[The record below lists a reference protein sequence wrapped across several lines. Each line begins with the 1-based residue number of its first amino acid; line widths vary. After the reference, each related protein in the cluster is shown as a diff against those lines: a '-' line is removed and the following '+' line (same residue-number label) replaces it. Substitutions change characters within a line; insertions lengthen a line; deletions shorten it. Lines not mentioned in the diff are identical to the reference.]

1 MTAVLHVDNLCAT
14 FGSLKA
20 VRDVT
25 LQARAGERLIILGT
39 NGAGKSTLF
48 NLIAGDIL
56 PTTGTIQWCG
66 QPIQALSAPQRTRLG
81 ISRSY
86 QTSRVLHGLS
96 VADNMYLAVQGVQAG
111 RFGWRVPGNQ
121 HPWRQKARET
131 LALVKLTGMDDELAS
146 NLSHGEQRQ
155 LEIAMALA
163 SDPLMLLLDEPAAG
177 LSPGERPGLVALL
190 CALPRDVTIIM
201 IEHDMDVALQVADR
215 VMVMHEGAVVFEG
228 TSAET
233 AASSLV
239 RSLYLGCA
247 GDDHAA

>member
-1 MTAVLHVDNLCAT
+1 MTAVLKVDCIGAT
-14 FGSLKA
+14 FGSLRA

-25 LQARAGERLIILGT
+25 LQAHAGERLIILGT

-56 PTTGTIQWCG
+56 PTYGSIEWRG
-66 QPIQALSAPQRTRLG
+66 QPIQKLSAHERTRLG

-96 VADNMYLAVQGVQAG
+96 VADNMYLAVQGVHAG
-111 RFGWRVPGNQ
+111 RFSWRVPGAD
-121 HPWRQKARET
+121 HPWRKKAADT
-131 LALVKLTGMDDELAS
+131 LSRIGLRDVGDELAS

-163 SDPLMLLLDEPAAG
+163 SDPYMLLLDEPAAG
-177 LSPGERPGLVALL
+177 LSPSERPGLVALL
-190 CALPRDVTIIM
+190 RGLSRDVTMIM

-215 VMVMHEGAVVFEG
+215 VLVMHEGEIMFEG
-228 TSAET
+228 TPEET
-233 AASSLV
+233 AASPLV
-239 RSLYLGCA
+239 RSLYLGSS
-247 GDDHAA
+247 GDVDAA

>member
-1 MTAVLHVDNLCAT
+1 MTVVLHVENICAT
-14 FGSLKA
+14 FGSLRA

-25 LQARAGERLIILGT
+25 LQASTGERLIVLGT

-56 PTTGTIQWCG
+56 PTSGHIHWRG
-66 QPIQALSAPQRTRLG
+66 QPIQALSAHECTRMG

-86 QTSRVLHGLS
+86 QTSRVMHGLS

-111 RFGWRVPGNQ
+111 RFGLRVPGFH
-121 HPWRQKARET
+121 HPWRQKGRDT
-131 LALVKLTGMDDELAS
+131 LALVNLAGMDDELAS
-146 NLSHGEQRQ
+146 NLSHGERRQ

-163 SDPLMLLLDEPAAG
+163 SDPHMLLLDEPAAG

-190 CALPRDVTIIM
+190 RSLPRDVTIIM

-215 VMVMHEGAVVFEG
+215 VMVMNEGEVVFQG
-228 TSAET
+228 TPAET

-239 RSLYLGCA
+239 RSLYLGYT
-247 GDDHAA
+247 GDANAA